1 MLLSIIYLFIYLQV
15 GVTPERVEVPR
26 SLVDEEMQ
34 EKLKAMPKEH
44 QPHTPVGPDLKWRY
58 FWRIGP
64 RPSNTRFQVFLFFL
78 KPGVYERNANNALF
92 LTQSP

>member
-1 MLLSIIYLFIYLQV
+1 M
-15 GVTPERVEVPR
+15 TPERVEVPR

-44 QPHTPVGPDLKWRY
+44 QPHAPVGADLKWRY

-64 RPSNTRFQVFLFFL
+64 RPSNTRFQVGSRVFLEYACVCKWYWFL
-78 KPGVYERNANNALF
+78 LNVLF
-92 LTQSP
+92 KSVVFV